1 MIGKIGG
8 DSALVREALQAAQ
21 RYLPELASGGDP
33 AGKLGG
39 LVEGSGS
46 SSPLVSGT
54 HARAGRAVD
63 SSAGADFVQALDR
76 GLQTVD
82 GKVRG
87 ANDLPQDLLTGK
99 IDDFHEIA
107 VQLKDAE
114 LSFRFAMEIRNKLI
128 DAYREIMRMNV

>member
-1 MIGKIGG
+1 MVGKIGG
-8 DSALVREALQAAQ
+8 EGSALVREAMQAAK
-21 RYLPELASGGDP
+21 RYLPDLVPGGAESAKGTGDGPRLSGLRRP
-33 AGKLGG
+33 QAA
-39 LVEGSGS
+39 EG
-46 SSPLVSGT
+46 P
-54 HARAGRAVD
+54 
-63 SSAGADFVQALDR
+63 DFLEALDK

-82 GKVRG
+82 SKVRG
-87 ANDLPQDLLTGK
+87 ADDIPKDLLTGK